1 MTSMASSSRFRRA
14 PCLRTAAWLCLCAA
28 GLLVLPA
35 PTRAASAPSDQPV
48 EVRADQATFEQKAGT
63 GVYQGH
69 AELIQ
74 GDRHLY
80 ADTIRLFT
88 ENKQLTKVEATGDPV
103 HMVEGDQ
110 FDATAE
116 KLVYDLKTHMLI
128 LTGDAHIKHQGST
141 FEGAEVKYNLES
153 KRVDASGKGKK
164 QVRLVIPAK
173 TEEKIRNDDHQKKGQ
188 TPPASQPGQG
198 APNTETH

>member
-1 MTSMASSSRFRRA
+1 MTSMASNSKFRCR
-14 PCLRTAAWLCLCAA
+14 LCLCVTALCLCVMA
-28 GLLVLPA
+28 LLVLPA
-35 PTRAASAPSDQPV
+35 LAQAASAPSNEPV
-48 EVRADQATFEQKAGT
+48 EVRADQATFEQQAGT

-80 ADTIRLFT
+80 ADKIQLFT
-88 ENKQLTKVEATGDPV
+88 ENKQLVKVEATGNPV

-110 FDATAE
+110 FDATAQ
-116 KLVYDLKTHMLI
+116 KLVYDLKTHTLI

-153 KRVDASGKGKK
+153 KRVDASGKGDK

-173 TEEKIRNDDHQKKGQ
+173 TEENIRNEKHQKKSQ
-188 TPPASQPGQG
+188 TPPAKPGQD